1 MPRRMPASYGEV
13 MDMVKDTQ
21 SKLIQIVRL
30 PRIPPTARDLL
41 LELIEQHAEMIARN
55 DGMGRRLRPPSAAPM
70 QAPDNIR
77 IS

>member
-21 SKLIQIVRL
+21 SKLIHIVRL
-30 PRIPPTARDLL
+30 PRIPPIARDLL

-55 DGMGRRLRPPSAAPM
+55 DGMGRRLRPPSAVRVS
-70 QAPDNIR
+70 APDDMR